1 MPVQYEVGMKAYDK
15 RDFPVSNVR
24 RFLEPGPIV
33 LVSTAHKAEANIMTM
48 GWHMIMEFEPSL
60 VGCYIW
66 SENHSR
72 ELARKSKECVINVP
86 TVDMAAKVVGI
97 GNCSGRDTDKF
108 ARFNLTAAK
117 GAKVMA
123 PLIAECYASFECRLH
138 DASLVSKYSLF
149 VWEVVKAH
157 VAQAPRYPRTMH
169 YRGDGEFMLSGAN
182 TSRYRKRFKPE
193 ML

>member
-1 MPVQYEVGMKAYDK
+1 M
-15 RDFPVSNVR
+15 
-24 RFLEPGPIV
+24 
-33 LVSTAHKAEANIMTM
+33 LVSTAYKGEANIMAM

-60 VGCYIW
+60 VGCHIW

-72 ELARKSKECVINVP
+72 ELARKSKECVINLP
-86 TVDMAAKVVGI
+86 TVDLAAKVVGI

-123 PLIAECYASFECRLH
+123 PVISECYANFECRLH
-138 DASLVSKYSLF
+138 DASLINKYSLF

-157 VAQAPRYPRTMH
+157 VARSPRYPRTLH
-169 YRGDGEFMLSGAN
+169 
-182 TSRYRKRFKPE
+182 
-193 ML
+193 